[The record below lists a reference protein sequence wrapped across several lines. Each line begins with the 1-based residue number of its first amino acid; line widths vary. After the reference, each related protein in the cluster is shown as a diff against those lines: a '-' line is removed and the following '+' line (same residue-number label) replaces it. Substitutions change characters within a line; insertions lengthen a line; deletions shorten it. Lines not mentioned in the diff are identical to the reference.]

1 MALDALSAYWIAS
14 HTTEEKGLNV
24 TLSSVGRS
32 GLKSHVLQL
41 TNHEVQGLEEEL
53 QVNHSL
59 PWVARTP
66 APASARPE
74 ATPCPPPLQ
83 NPPAPGSDIFVGRL
97 TGSATCRKSP
107 SLCASF
113 F

>member
-41 TNHEVQGLEEEL
+41 TNREVQGLEEEL

-59 PWVARTP
+59 TWVAGTPEP
-66 APASARPE
+66 APARPE

-83 NPPAPGSDIFVGRL
+83 NPHGTSFWY
-97 TGSATCRKSP
+97 
-107 SLCASF
+107 LCGKTYWLCYL
-113 F
+113 

>member
-24 TLSSVGRS
+24 TLNSMGRS

-41 TNHEVQGLEEEL
+41 TNHQVQGLEEEL

-59 PWVARTP
+59 TWIARTP
-66 APASARPE
+66 APTSARSE
-74 ATPCPPPLQ
+74 AIPCPPPLQ
-83 NPPAPGSDIFVGRL
+83 NPHG
-97 TGSATCRKSP
+97 T
-107 SLCASF
+107 SF
-113 F
+113 